1 MVTIG
6 VRDNCRLIEL
16 NSYFAIM
23 TPMKFQRRLLIVS
36 FLFIAL
42 INPAYSDVSKGKELS
57 ASCVA
62 CHGDNGISLNPVW
75 PKLAGQNPKYLAAQ
89 LHEFKKGP
97 DGNRNNAVMY
107 GIAMTLSDSDI
118 NNLSDYYA
126 SLKPTVGVVKDD
138 YLELGRSIYRGG
150 NMDIKMQACMSCH
163 GPNGQG
169 NYAAAIPMLSGQHSQ
184 YTYQQLKNF
193 QISTRSNDYN
203 KMMRNI
209 VHRMTDEEMKAVAS
223 YIEGLY

>member
-1 MVTIG
+1 
-6 VRDNCRLIEL
+6 
-16 NSYFAIM
+16 
-23 TPMKFQRRLLIVS
+23 MKFHSGLITYI
-36 FLFIAL
+36 FLALIL
-42 INPAYSDVSKGKELS
+42 INPAYSDVEKGKELS
-57 ASCVA
+57 ASCAA

-75 PKLAGQNPKYLAAQ
+75 PKLAGQNPKYLASQ

-107 GIAMTLSDSDI
+107 GIAV
-118 NNLSDYYA
+118 NLSDQDIEDLSEYYS
-126 SLKPTVGVVKDD
+126 SLKSTVGLTKDE
-138 YLELGRSIYRGG
+138 YLELGRNIYRGG
-150 NMDIKMQACMSCH
+150 NMEIKMQACISCH

-193 QISTRSNDYN
+193 QTSMRSNDYN

>member
-1 MVTIG
+1 
-6 VRDNCRLIEL
+6 
-16 NSYFAIM
+16 
-23 TPMKFQRRLLIVS
+23 MKFHSGLITYI
-36 FLFIAL
+36 FLALIL
-42 INPAYSDVSKGKELS
+42 INPAYSDVEKGKELS
-57 ASCVA
+57 ASCAA
-62 CHGDNGISLNPVW
+62 CHGDDGISLNPVW
-75 PKLAGQNPKYLAAQ
+75 PKLAGQNPKYLASQ

-107 GIAMTLSDSDI
+107 GIAV
-118 NNLSDYYA
+118 NLSDQDIEDLSEYYS
-126 SLKPTVGVVKDD
+126 SLKSSVGLTKDS
-138 YLELGRSIYRGG
+138 YLELGRNIYRGG
-150 NMDIKMQACMSCH
+150 NMEIKMQACISCH

-169 NYAAAIPMLSGQHSQ
+169 NYAAAIPMLSGQHAQ

-193 QISTRSNDYN
+193 QTSIRSNDYN

>member
-1 MVTIG
+1 
-6 VRDNCRLIEL
+6 
-16 NSYFAIM
+16 
-23 TPMKFQRRLLIVS
+23 MKFHSGLITYI
-36 FLFIAL
+36 FLALIL
-42 INPAYSDVSKGKELS
+42 INPAYSDVEKGKELS
-57 ASCVA
+57 ASCAA
-62 CHGDNGISLNPVW
+62 CHGDDGISLNPVW
-75 PKLAGQNPKYLAAQ
+75 PKLAGQNPKYLASQ

-107 GIAMTLSDSDI
+107 GIAV
-118 NNLSDYYA
+118 NLSDQDIDDLSEYYS
-126 SLKPTVGVVKDD
+126 SLKSTVGLTKDE
-138 YLELGRSIYRGG
+138 YLELGRNIYRGG
-150 NMDIKMQACMSCH
+150 NMEIKMQACISCH

-184 YTYQQLKNF
+184 YTFQQLKNF
-193 QISTRSNDYN
+193 QTSMRSNDYN

>member
-1 MVTIG
+1 
-6 VRDNCRLIEL
+6 
-16 NSYFAIM
+16 
-23 TPMKFQRRLLIVS
+23 MKFHSGLITYI
-36 FLFIAL
+36 FLALIL
-42 INPAYSDVSKGKELS
+42 INPAYSDVEKGKELS
-57 ASCVA
+57 ASCAA
-62 CHGDNGISLNPVW
+62 CHGDDGISLNPVW
-75 PKLAGQNPKYLAAQ
+75 PKLAGQNPKYLASQ

-107 GIAMTLSDSDI
+107 GIAV
-118 NNLSDYYA
+118 NLSDQDIEDLSEYYS
-126 SLKPTVGVVKDD
+126 SLKSTVGLTKDE
-138 YLELGRSIYRGG
+138 YLELGRNIYRGG
-150 NMDIKMQACMSCH
+150 NMEIKMQACISCH

-193 QISTRSNDYN
+193 QTSIRSNDYN

-209 VHRMTDEEMKAVAS
+209 VHRITDEEMKAVAS

>member
-6 VRDNCRLIEL
+6 VRVNSRYIEL
-16 NSYFAIM
+16 NSYFVIII
-23 TPMKFQRRLLIVS
+23 PMNFQRQLLIVS
-36 FLFIAL
+36 FLFITL
-42 INPAYSDVSKGKELS
+42 INHAYSDVAKGKELS

-138 YLELGRSIYRGG
+138 YLDLGRNIYRGG

-193 QISTRSNDYN
+193 QISSRSNDYN

>member
-1 MVTIG
+1 
-6 VRDNCRLIEL
+6 
-16 NSYFAIM
+16 
-23 TPMKFQRRLLIVS
+23 MKFLSILAFVFFVS
-36 FLFIAL
+36 INL
-42 INPAYSDVSKGKELS
+42 INPAYSSDIDKGKELS
-57 ASCVA
+57 VSCAA
-62 CHGDNGISLNPVW
+62 CHGNNGISVNPVW
-75 PKLAGQNPKYLAAQ
+75 PKLAGQNPKYLASQ
-89 LHEFKKGP
+89 LYEFRKGA

-107 GIAMTLSDSDI
+107 GIAVTLSDSDI
-118 NNLSDYYA
+118 EDLSAYYA
-126 SLKPTVGVVKDD
+126 SLKSNVGLTQDK
-138 YLELGRSIYRGG
+138 YLELGRDMYRGG
-150 NMDIKMQACMSCH
+150 NMDIKIQACISCH

-193 QISTRSNDYN
+193 QSSMRSNDYN

>member
-1 MVTIG
+1 
-6 VRDNCRLIEL
+6 
-16 NSYFAIM
+16 
-23 TPMKFQRRLLIVS
+23 MKFLSILAIVFFVS
-36 FLFIAL
+36 INL
-42 INPAYSDVSKGKELS
+42 INPAYSSDIDKGKELS
-57 ASCVA
+57 VSCAA
-62 CHGDNGISLNPVW
+62 CHGDNGISVNPVW
-75 PKLAGQNPKYLAAQ
+75 PKLAGQNPKYLASQ
-89 LHEFKKGP
+89 LYEFRKGA

-107 GIAMTLSDSDI
+107 GIAVTLSDSDI
-118 NNLSDYYA
+118 EDLSAYYA
-126 SLKPTVGVVKDD
+126 SLKSNVGLTQDK
-138 YLELGRSIYRGG
+138 YLELGRDMYRGG
-150 NMDIKMQACMSCH
+150 NMDIKIQACISCH

-193 QISTRSNDYN
+193 QSSMRSNDYN

>member
-1 MVTIG
+1 
-6 VRDNCRLIEL
+6 
-16 NSYFAIM
+16 
-23 TPMKFQRRLLIVS
+23 MKFHSGLITYI
-36 FLFIAL
+36 FLALIL
-42 INPAYSDVSKGKELS
+42 INPAYSDVEKGKELS
-57 ASCVA
+57 ASCAA
-62 CHGDNGISLNPVW
+62 CHGDDGVSLNPVW
-75 PKLAGQNPKYLAAQ
+75 PKLAGQNPKYLASQ

-107 GIAMTLSDSDI
+107 GIAV
-118 NNLSDYYA
+118 NLSDQDIEDLSEYYS
-126 SLKPTVGVVKDD
+126 SLKSTVGLTKDE
-138 YLELGRSIYRGG
+138 YLELGRNIYRGG
-150 NMDIKMQACMSCH
+150 NMEIKMQACISCH

-193 QISTRSNDYN
+193 QTSMRSNDYN

>member
-1 MVTIG
+1 
-6 VRDNCRLIEL
+6 
-16 NSYFAIM
+16 
-23 TPMKFQRRLLIVS
+23 MKIQCKLFTY
-36 FLFIAL
+36 LFIVAVF
-42 INPAYSDVSKGKELS
+42 INPVYSDVSKGKELS
-57 ASCVA
+57 ATCVA
-62 CHGDNGISLNPVW
+62 CHGQNGISLNPVW
-75 PKLAGQNPKYLAAQ
+75 PKLAGQNPKYLATQ

-97 DGNRNNAVMY
+97 DGKRNNAVMY
-107 GIAMTLSDSDI
+107 GIAMTLTDSNITD
-118 NNLSDYYA
+118 LAEYYA
-126 SLKPTVGVVKDD
+126 TLEPTIGLTKDD
-138 YLELGRSIYRGG
+138 YLELGRNIYRGG
-150 NMDIKMQACMSCH
+150 NMEIRMQACISCH

-193 QISTRSNDYN
+193 QASKRSNDYN

>member
-1 MVTIG
+1 
-6 VRDNCRLIEL
+6 
-16 NSYFAIM
+16 
-23 TPMKFQRRLLIVS
+23 MKFLLSLFYIFLVVS
-36 FLFIAL
+36 NL
-42 INPAYSDVSKGKELS
+42 INPVYSSDIAKGKELS
-57 ASCVA
+57 VSCAA
-62 CHGDNGISLNPVW
+62 CHGDNGVSLNPVW
-75 PKLAGQNPKYLAAQ
+75 PKLAGQNPKYLASQ
-89 LHEFKKGP
+89 LYEFRKGSE
-97 DGNRNNAVMY
+97 GNRNNAVMY

-118 NNLSDYYA
+118 EDLSAYYA
-126 SLKPTVGVVKDD
+126 SLEPKVGLTQDK
-138 YLELGRSIYRGG
+138 YLELGRNIYRGG
-150 NMDIKMQACMSCH
+150 NMEIKIQACISCH

-193 QISTRSNDYN
+193 QASVRSNDYN

>member
-1 MVTIG
+1 
-6 VRDNCRLIEL
+6 
-16 NSYFAIM
+16 
-23 TPMKFQRRLLIVS
+23 MKFHSGLITYI
-36 FLFIAL
+36 FLALIL
-42 INPAYSDVSKGKELS
+42 INPAYSDVEKGKELS
-57 ASCVA
+57 ASCAA
-62 CHGDNGISLNPVW
+62 CHGNDGISLNPVW
-75 PKLAGQNPKYLAAQ
+75 PKLAGQNPKYLASQ

-107 GIAMTLSDSDI
+107 GIAV
-118 NNLSDYYA
+118 NLSDQDIENLSEYYS
-126 SLKPTVGVVKDD
+126 SLKSTVGLTKDE
-138 YLELGRSIYRGG
+138 YLELGRNIYRGG
-150 NMDIKMQACMSCH
+150 NMEIKMQACISCH

-193 QISTRSNDYN
+193 QTSMRSNDYN

>member
-1 MVTIG
+1 
-6 VRDNCRLIEL
+6 
-16 NSYFAIM
+16 
-23 TPMKFQRRLLIVS
+23 MKFHSGLITYI
-36 FLFIAL
+36 FLALIL
-42 INPAYSDVSKGKELS
+42 INPAYSDVEKGKELS
-57 ASCVA
+57 ASCAA
-62 CHGDNGISLNPVW
+62 CHGDDGISLNPVW
-75 PKLAGQNPKYLAAQ
+75 PKLAGQNPKYLASQ

-107 GIAMTLSDSDI
+107 GIAV
-118 NNLSDYYA
+118 NLSDQDIDDLSEYYS
-126 SLKPTVGVVKDD
+126 SLKSTVGLTKDE
-138 YLELGRSIYRGG
+138 YLELGRNIYRGG
-150 NMDIKMQACMSCH
+150 NMEIKMQACISCH

-193 QISTRSNDYN
+193 QTSMRSNDYN

>member
-1 MVTIG
+1 
-6 VRDNCRLIEL
+6 
-16 NSYFAIM
+16 
-23 TPMKFQRRLLIVS
+23 MKFLLSLFYV
-36 FLFIAL
+36 FLIAFNL
-42 INPAYSDVSKGKELS
+42 NNPVYSSDVTKGKELS
-57 ASCVA
+57 VSCAA
-62 CHGDNGISLNPVW
+62 CHGDNGISLNPTW
-75 PKLAGQNPKYLAAQ
+75 PKLAGQNPKYLSAQ

-97 DGNRNNAVMY
+97 EGNRNNAVMY

-118 NNLSDYYA
+118 EDLAAYYA
-126 SLKPTVGVVKDD
+126 SLKSNVGLTQDK
-138 YLELGRSIYRGG
+138 YLDLGRNIYRGG
-150 NMDIKMQACMSCH
+150 NMEIKMQACISCH

-193 QISTRSNDYN
+193 QASVRSNDYN

-209 VHRMTDEEMKAVAS
+209 VHRMSDEEMKAVAS

>member
-1 MVTIG
+1 
-6 VRDNCRLIEL
+6 
-16 NSYFAIM
+16 
-23 TPMKFQRRLLIVS
+23 MKFHSGLITYI
-36 FLFIAL
+36 FLALIL
-42 INPAYSDVSKGKELS
+42 INPAYSDVEKGKELS
-57 ASCVA
+57 ASCAA
-62 CHGDNGISLNPVW
+62 CHGDDGISLNPVW
-75 PKLAGQNPKYLAAQ
+75 PKLAGQNPKYLASQ

-107 GIAMTLSDSDI
+107 GIAV
-118 NNLSDYYA
+118 NLSDQDIEDLSEYYS
-126 SLKPTVGVVKDD
+126 SLKSTVGLTKDE
-138 YLELGRSIYRGG
+138 YLELGRNIYRGG
-150 NMDIKMQACMSCH
+150 NMEIKMQACISCH

-193 QISTRSNDYN
+193 QSSMRSNDYN

>member
-1 MVTIG
+1 
-6 VRDNCRLIEL
+6 
-16 NSYFAIM
+16 
-23 TPMKFQRRLLIVS
+23 MKFHSGLITYI
-36 FLFIAL
+36 FLALIL
-42 INPAYSDVSKGKELS
+42 INPAYSDVEKGKELS
-57 ASCVA
+57 ASCAA
-62 CHGDNGISLNPVW
+62 CHGDDGISLNPVW
-75 PKLAGQNPKYLAAQ
+75 PKLAGQNPKYLASQ
-89 LHEFKKGP
+89 LHEFKKGS

-107 GIAMTLSDSDI
+107 GISV
-118 NNLSDYYA
+118 NLSDQDIEDLSEYYS
-126 SLKPTVGVVKDD
+126 SLKSSVGLTKDE
-138 YLELGRSIYRGG
+138 YLELGRNIYRGG
-150 NMDIKMQACMSCH
+150 NMEIKMQACISCH

-193 QISTRSNDYN
+193 QTSIRSNDYN

>member
-1 MVTIG
+1 
-6 VRDNCRLIEL
+6 
-16 NSYFAIM
+16 
-23 TPMKFQRRLLIVS
+23 MKFHSGLITYI
-36 FLFIAL
+36 FIALIL
-42 INPAYSDVSKGKELS
+42 INPAYSDVKKGKELS
-57 ASCVA
+57 ASCAA
-62 CHGDNGISLNPVW
+62 CHGDDGISLNPVW
-75 PKLAGQNPKYLAAQ
+75 PKLAGQNPKYLASQ

-107 GIAMTLSDSDI
+107 GIAV
-118 NNLSDYYA
+118 NLSDQDIEDLSEYYS
-126 SLKPTVGVVKDD
+126 SLKSSVGLTKDEH
-138 YLELGRSIYRGG
+138 LELGRNIYRGG
-150 NMDIKMQACMSCH
+150 NMEIKMQACISCH

-193 QISTRSNDYN
+193 QTSMRSNDYN

>member
-1 MVTIG
+1 
-6 VRDNCRLIEL
+6 
-16 NSYFAIM
+16 M
-23 TPMKFQRRLLIVS
+23 TPMKFQRQLLIYT
-36 FLFIAL
+36 FLAIAL
-42 INPAYSDVSKGKELS
+42 INPAYSDVANGKELS

-75 PKLAGQNPKYLAAQ
+75 PKLAGQNPKYLASQ

-118 NNLSDYYA
+118 NDLSDYYA

-138 YLELGRSIYRGG
+138 YLELGRNIYRGG
-150 NMDIKMQACMSCH
+150 NMDIKMQACISCH

-193 QISTRSNDYN
+193 QTSTRSNDYN

-209 VHRMTDEEMKAVAS
+209 VHRMTDEEMQAVAS